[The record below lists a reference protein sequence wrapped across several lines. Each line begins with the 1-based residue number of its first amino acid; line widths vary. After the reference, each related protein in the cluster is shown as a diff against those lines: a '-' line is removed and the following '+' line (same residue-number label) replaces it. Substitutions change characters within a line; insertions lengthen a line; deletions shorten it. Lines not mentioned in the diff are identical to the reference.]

1 MINWI
6 PLESQSQLDSIIQR
20 SQKVPC
26 LIFKHSTQCNISAM
40 AKSRFEKNWD
50 FEAEEIEPYYLD
62 LIAYRSVS
70 NAITEKLGV
79 FHESPQLLLIQ
90 NGECTYDASHLD
102 ITVSELRDC
111 MSDAI

>member
-6 PLESQSQLDSIIQR
+6 PLESQSQLDTIIQR
-20 SQKVPC
+20 SQNVPC
-26 LIFKHSTQCNISAM
+26 LIFKHSTRCNISAM

-62 LIAYRSVS
+62 LIAYRSIS
-70 NAITEKLGV
+70 NSITDKLGV

-90 NGECTYDASHLD
+90 NGECIYDASHLD

-111 MSDAI
+111 MI

>member
-6 PLESQSQLDSIIQR
+6 PLESPLQLDIIIQR

-26 LIFKHSTQCNISAM
+26 LIFKHSTRCNISAM
-40 AKSRFEKNWD
+40 AKSRFEKKWD
-50 FEAEEIEPYYLD
+50 FEDEEIEPYNLD
-62 LIAYRSVS
+62 LITFRSIS

-79 FHESPQLLLIQ
+79 SHESPQLLLIQ
-90 NGECTYDASHLD
+90 NGECIYDASHLD

-111 MSDAI
+111 MSDSI